1 MAFASYAQ
9 LSGSDVSIWSSIAY
23 IYTEYPSTMLQQAL
37 NIYNN
42 DPLYNNEIARTKYKL
57 GCTLQDS
64 GEISKGRIEIEK
76 AETLRRQI
84 LGGAPDQDVD
94 EESFDKLVM
103 FWSR

>member
-1 MAFASYAQ
+1 
-9 LSGSDVSIWSSIAY
+9 
-23 IYTEYPSTMLQQAL
+23 MLEQAL
-37 NIYNN
+37 SIYNN
-42 DPLYNNEIARTKYKL
+42 DPLYNNEIARTTYKL

-64 GEISKGRIEIEK
+64 GEMSKGRMMIEK
-76 AETLRRQI
+76 AEMLRCQI

>member
-1 MAFASYAQ
+1 
-9 LSGSDVSIWSSIAY
+9 
-23 IYTEYPSTMLQQAL
+23 MLQQAL

-42 DPLYNNEIARTKYKL
+42 DPLYNNEIARTTYKL

-64 GEISKGRIEIEK
+64 GEMSKGRMMIEN
-76 AETLRRQI
+76 AEMLRCQI
-84 LGGAPDQDVD
+84 LGGSPDQDVD